1 MVAMGTRW
9 RLLGGDPTEF
19 LQRVYQVY
27 PNDFW
32 LNFELGHLFDMK
44 EDSSAAIGYVMTAVA
59 LRPDASAAH
68 YNLAFNLR
76 NIGRSDDA
84 LHHFKRTV
92 DLEPKHTL
100 AHIRIGEMLLEREQL
115 DEASSQFQQAADLE
129 PGSPE
134 PKLRLREVL
143 LHQGRV
149 EEAVAIWA
157 KALDSEASSYSEC
170 DGYAELCLI
179 LGRQDEY
186 HRACGKLLT
195 RFGSTTD
202 PRECEQMGR
211 ACLLAPPV
219 AEHLQQGV
227 ALIDRALAA
236 DKSTYPKWLYPYF
249 LFAKA
254 LAEYRSGR
262 YESAI
267 AICEG
272 EAADVLGPAPEFVTA
287 LAQHRLG
294 NEHAARQAFAA
305 ANEEFDGEGDPV
317 RQRGDWM
324 YHILRREAL
333 DQIESIGK

>member
-1 MVAMGTRW
+1 
-9 RLLGGDPTEF
+9 
-19 LQRVYQVY
+19 
-27 PNDFW
+27 
-32 LNFELGHLFDMK
+32 
-44 EDSSAAIGYVMTAVA
+44 
-59 LRPDASAAH
+59 
-68 YNLAFNLR
+68 
-76 NIGRSDDA
+76 
-84 LHHFKRTV
+84 
-92 DLEPKHTL
+92 
-100 AHIRIGEMLLEREQL
+100 MLLEREQL

-211 ACLLAPPV
+211 ACSGSASR
-219 AEHLQQGV
+219 
-227 ALIDRALAA
+227 RALAA
-236 DKSTYPKWLYPYF
+236 RRCTHRSSVRRDKSTYPKWLYPYF

-254 LAEYRSGR
+254 LAEDRSGR

-272 EAADVLGPAPEFVTA
+272 EAADVLGPALNL
-287 LAQHRLG
+287 LASCP
-294 NEHAARQAFAA
+294 APAR
-305 ANEEFDGEGDPV
+305 E
-317 RQRGDWM
+317 
-324 YHILRREAL
+324 
-333 DQIESIGK
+333 